1 MLRSRHLHLPHST
14 RTLHQPFK
22 HTLVAQ
28 KIHPQDP
35 SRVQPR
41 TVPDPRVKRIGEVG
55 TIELVE
61 LFIEEMFVLDWHVE
75 LVVHLLKDIMDGNTV
90 GMDLLDI
97 DVPGQARM

>member
-1 MLRSRHLHLPHST
+1 MRSCHLHLPHST

-35 SRVQPR
+35 SGVQPR
-41 TVPDPRVKRIGEVG
+41 TVADPGDKRIGEVG

-61 LFIEEMFVLDWHVE
+61 LFVEVMLVLDLHVE
-75 LVVHLLKDIMDGNTV
+75 LVVNLLKDVMDGNTV